1 MEYVFM
7 LIGLGLY
14 ALRIAIPIFVARAML
29 KRGYF
34 KWQIV
39 IACLLALLI
48 PWLGIIYLII
58 SLFTSPRITRLK

>member
-14 ALRIAIPIFVARAML
+14 ALRIAIPIFVARTML
-29 KRGYF
+29 KRDYR
-34 KWQIV
+34 KWQIAV
-39 IACLLALLI
+39 GCLLALLI

-58 SLFTSPRITRLK
+58 SLFTPPRMTRLK